1 MTGLQD
7 ISFLC
12 AFYIES
18 SFFPNNFTF
27 NLIRVKNTYELK
39 NLNQGKHLTGL
50 NLCSERTHLFEFQPS
65 VFQFRVMTE
74 RVVQRG

>member
-1 MTGLQD
+1 M
-7 ISFLC
+7 
-12 AFYIES
+12 
-18 SFFPNNFTF
+18 
-27 NLIRVKNTYELK
+27 K
-39 NLNQGKHLTGL
+39 NLNQGKHFTDL